1 MLSCRA
7 NLIIMNEE
15 IREEKSM
22 TENET
27 SRFKISILKSFG
39 VAFIILICLQLLA
52 SVINIPSYKWESLYH
67 ITLPLSFLFGGSL
80 AIFIL
85 LPYVRTD
92 WKSITEHIWK
102 PAGVGVVL
110 LSILFYFLLLPFA
123 EFLTS
128 MVPTSGIEV
137 LEEFYKEII
146 KAFEM
151 MLDYKIAGFIT
162 VCILA
167 PIFEEIL
174 FRGILLRGLLQNGIS
189 PILAIFL
196 SSFLFGLAHL
206 NPWQFLGAG
215 LLGAVFGFVY
225 YRTKALWICIF
236 LHALN
241 NSISFFMMLKFKT
254 MDENV
259 TNPNDQFSVI
269 ICFMIAVLIGW
280 GIYKLTQNKISW
292 N

>member
-1 MLSCRA
+1 
-7 NLIIMNEE
+7 MNEE
-15 IREEKSM
+15 SEALKPEIQDK
-22 TENET
+22 
-27 SRFKISILKSFG
+27 SRFKISIGKSFA
-39 VAFIILICLQLLA
+39 VAFIIVVCLQLIG
-52 SVINIPSYKWESLYH
+52 SVVNIPSFKWEYLYH
-67 ITLPLSFLFGGSL
+67 ITLPLSFLFGGIV

-85 LPYVRTD
+85 LPFVKTN
-92 WKSITEHIWK
+92 WKSIVDHIWK
-102 PAGVGVVL
+102 PASIGVFL
-110 LSILFYFLLLPFA
+110 LSILFYIFTLPFA
-123 EFLTS
+123 EFLAS
-128 MVPTSGIEV
+128 MVPTSGIDF
-137 LEEFYKEII
+137 LEEFYNEVV

-167 PIFEEIL
+167 PIIEEIL
-174 FRGILLRGLLQNGIS
+174 FRGILLRGLLQKGIS
-189 PILAIFL
+189 PILAIIL

-206 NPWQFLGAG
+206 NPWQFMGAG

-241 NSISFFMMLKFKT
+241 NSISFIMMLKFET

-259 TNPNDQFSVI
+259 TNPNDMISVVV
-269 ICFMIAVLIGW
+269 CFIMAVLIGF
-280 GIYKLTQNKISW
+280 GIYKLTKNKLTW

>member
-1 MLSCRA
+1 
-7 NLIIMNEE
+7 MNDPFQEEE
-15 IREEKSM
+15 IPI
-22 TENET
+22 ENHP
-27 SRFKISILKSFG
+27 SRFKISIGKSFA
-39 VAFIILICLQLLA
+39 VALIIIICLQLLG
-52 SVINIPSYKWESLYH
+52 SFINLPSYKWESLYH
-67 ITLPLSFLFGGSL
+67 ITLPLSFLFGGAL
-80 AIFIL
+80 AIFMLI
-85 LPYVRTD
+85 PFVKTN
-92 WKSITEHIWK
+92 WKTISEHIWK
-102 PAGVGVVL
+102 PASIGVL
-110 LSILFYFLLLPFA
+110 LLSCLFYIFLLPFA
-123 EFLTS
+123 EFLAS
-128 MVPTSGIEV
+128 MVPTTGIDW
-137 LEEFYKEII
+137 LEDFYNEIT

-167 PIFEEIL
+167 PIIEEIL

-215 LLGAVFGFVY
+215 LLGAVFGYVY

-236 LHALN
+236 SHALN
-241 NSISFFMMLKFKT
+241 NSISFIMMLKYQS

-259 TNPNDQFSVI
+259 TNPNDSISVI
-269 ICFMIAVLIGW
+269 ICFLVAVLIGW
-280 GIYKLTQNKISW
+280 GIYKLTKNKISW